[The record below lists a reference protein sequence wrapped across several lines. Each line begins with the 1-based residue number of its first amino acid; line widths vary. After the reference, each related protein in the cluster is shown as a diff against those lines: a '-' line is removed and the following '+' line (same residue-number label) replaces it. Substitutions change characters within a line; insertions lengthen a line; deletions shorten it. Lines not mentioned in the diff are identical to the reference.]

1 MSTLIV
7 IGYPDETTADKVWE
21 DLKKAE
27 SDYIVDLDNAAV
39 IIHHENGKF
48 DVHTGYHI
56 VGTQTTWGFFW
67 GALFGLLFF
76 VPMFGMAIG
85 AGMGVIM
92 GAIEKSSIDKQFID
106 KVRDQVVPG
115 YLGAVHG
122 PAQRH
127 AGQVHG
133 HDRALRRHRP
143 ADVALRGGREEVPGR
158 AARAGGLVTGIG
170 SGSEGGRCPRQ
181 PPRTVRWV

>member
-7 IGYPDETTADKVWE
+7 IGYPDETTADKVWT

-76 VPMFGMAIG
+76 VPLFGMAIG

-92 GAIEKSSIDKQFID
+92 GAIEKSSIDKQFTD
-106 KVRDQVVPG
+106 KVREQVKPG
-115 YLGAVHG
+115 TSALFMVLHSATMDKFMAAIEPFGGTVLQTSLSDEDEKKFQSALHE
-122 PAQRH
+122 PA
-127 AGQVHG
+127 A
-133 HDRALRRHRP
+133 
-143 ADVALRGGREEVPGR
+143 
-158 AARAGGLVTGIG
+158 
-170 SGSEGGRCPRQ
+170 S
-181 PPRTVRWV
+181 